1 MFKWGQASVG
11 LPVRFVHL
19 VQRRRNAGEPPQRN
33 GPPIVRQ
40 DHLSGAPP
48 IDIMHLLII
57 GGSDGHYVAFQ
68 VAEVAIPRNLFAD
81 IPRLIAD
88 LRSPPNP
95 ASA

>member
-1 MFKWGQASVG
+1 
-11 LPVRFVHL
+11 
-19 VQRRRNAGEPPQRN
+19 
-33 GPPIVRQ
+33 
-40 DHLSGAPP
+40 
-48 IDIMHLLII
+48 MHLLII